1 MSEHPQENLSSLL
14 RTLKQQDA
22 VSLRSLLAN
31 EINSVSEILKLS
43 GHNIRWDQ
51 RHVGLLLD
59 RWSNVVT
66 LMSLSESIAEAYAPR
81 IQPQPTK
88 RPDAPNPPR
97 AEQAGPE
104 AVRRALNEYS
114 VE

>member
-31 EINSVSEILKLS
+31 EINAVHAILKLS
-43 GHNIRWDQ
+43 GHNTSWDQ

-81 IQPQPTK
+81 TAQIPPK
-88 RPDAPNPPR
+88 RPVAQSPQR
-97 AEQAGPE
+97 AEQSGPD

>member
-1 MSEHPQENLSSLL
+1 MSETPGQNLQGLL

-31 EINSVSEILKLS
+31 EINAVHAILKLS
-43 GHNIRWDQ
+43 GHNTSWDQ

-66 LMSLSESIAEAYAPR
+66 LMNLSESIVEAYGPKTVLAPV
-81 IQPQPTK
+81 K
-88 RPDAPNPPR
+88 RPVVPSPVR
-97 AEQAGPE
+97 ASEEGHE
-104 AVRRALNEYS
+104 TIRRAMNEYS